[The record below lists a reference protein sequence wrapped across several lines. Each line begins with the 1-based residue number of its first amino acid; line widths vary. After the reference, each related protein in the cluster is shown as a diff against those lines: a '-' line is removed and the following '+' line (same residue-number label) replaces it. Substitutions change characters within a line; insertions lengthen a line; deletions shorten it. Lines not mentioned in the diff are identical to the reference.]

1 MKEHLC
7 IEEIGVSEIGERYG
21 TLRIVSPRADAAMVK
36 SIRKYGQM
44 TPVVC
49 VKREDGYEL
58 IDGFKRLRA
67 CRRLDKAA
75 LRVKTIEVSARVCK
89 AVMIQLN
96 QSGRS
101 INEMEEAM
109 VLRSLHREDGLTQT
123 EIAVLL
129 GRDKS
134 WVSRRISLI
143 ERLSEEV
150 QEDLRLGLISVI
162 TGRELAK
169 LPRGNQ
175 KEAADAIL
183 KRRYSTR
190 EAAKLIGYLLSR
202 PRWESSAILASPW
215 EIVEPR
221 QPKPRGLG
229 AKLLLLH
236 EICQT
241 VSEGFSQCGPE
252 KRRVLY
258 SFINLAIGSAEEVL
272 KTLRTDP

>member
-36 SIRKYGQM
+36 SIRNYGQM

-58 IDGFKRLRA
+58 SDGFKRLRA
-67 CRRLDKAA
+67 CRRLDKTT

-109 VLRSLHREDGLTQT
+109 VLQSLHREDGLTQT

-150 QEDLRLGLISVI
+150 QEDHPTLIP
-162 TGRELAK
+162 A
-169 LPRGNQ
+169 
-175 KEAADAIL
+175 
-183 KRRYSTR
+183 
-190 EAAKLIGYLLSR
+190 
-202 PRWESSAILASPW
+202 
-215 EIVEPR
+215 
-221 QPKPRGLG
+221 
-229 AKLLLLH
+229 
-236 EICQT
+236 
-241 VSEGFSQCGPE
+241 
-252 KRRVLY
+252 
-258 SFINLAIGSAEEVL
+258 
-272 KTLRTDP
+272 